1 MRSLFLAILAG
12 LAVSSAACAQD
23 TFKVKVE
30 QPAHGR
36 VTVTP
41 EIPENGRVKAG
52 TILNV
57 KVEVTDEGWVFDSG
71 YYLSISKGM
80 FYPTYKES
88 MTPEFQVKVE
98 ENIMSLGA
106 SIMEE
111 WRLDGHKLVS
121 DVVYAQPGVKPLKY
135 DVYIP
140 DGAKN
145 LPGIVI
151 IHGGG
156 WNSNNEDIMRGLA
169 RELIKGGKYVVAS
182 IDYRWIANMD
192 GDQTP
197 NQMHQLIEDCYGAV
211 LHIQEHAAEYGMDP
225 DRIALTGDSAGG
237 HLSSSLAN
245 MVERVG
251 DGGFGEKEGVFEFY
265 PTYMPKGMNVKKA
278 QKSLH
283 AIKAVAPS
291 YGVFDCGSLKFYV
304 RSLPEKFRSAVA
316 PMDNIPSAKV
326 REVPQYLVLGT
337 KDRTVSREQME
348 IYVEKLKAAGHKAEL
363 VIVEDAGHAFFDWK
377 PDQETKDIFAQY
389 GVPYAADMMRFFD
402 EVFYK

>member
-1 MRSLFLAILAG
+1 MTNKRMKKIFLTILAG
-12 LAVSSAACAQD
+12 LALATACNAQQ
-23 TFKVKVE
+23 TFKVKVD

-41 EIPENGRVKAG
+41 EIPEDGVVAAG
-52 TILNV
+52 TVLNV
-57 KVEVTDEGWVFDSG
+57 KVEVTDEGWAFESG

-88 MTPEFQVKVE
+88 MASEFQVKVE

-106 SIMEE
+106 SIIEE
-111 WRLDGHKLVS
+111 WRYDGYKVVS

-145 LPGIVI
+145 LPGIII

-225 DRIALTGDSAGG
+225 T
-237 HLSSSLAN
+237 
-245 MVERVG
+245 
-251 DGGFGEKEGVFEFY
+251 
-265 PTYMPKGMNVKKA
+265 
-278 QKSLH
+278 
-283 AIKAVAPS
+283 
-291 YGVFDCGSLKFYV
+291 
-304 RSLPEKFRSAVA
+304 
-316 PMDNIPSAKV
+316 
-326 REVPQYLVLGT
+326 
-337 KDRTVSREQME
+337 
-348 IYVEKLKAAGHKAEL
+348 
-363 VIVEDAGHAFFDWK
+363 
-377 PDQETKDIFAQY
+377 
-389 GVPYAADMMRFFD
+389 
-402 EVFYK
+402 